1 MPYQNIACLGAEEGL
16 FPILFGKFVFDG
28 KVIAYES
35 DKKQINITKN
45 LLKKINLGN
54 VELNQ
59 IPSQKKLN
67 NILVD
72 GIFVTNWDSYKKL
85 MPDFENNLNKNTWVS
100 ILSEKDQSSE
110 FTKIFKNLKKDS
122 EIYINKKY
130 KLYNYRI
137 NK

>member
-1 MPYQNIACLGAEEGL
+1 MWRQ
-16 FPILFGKFVFDG
+16 KR
-28 KVIAYES
+28 
-35 DKKQINITKN
+35 T
-45 LLKKINLGN
+45 
-54 VELNQ
+54 
-59 IPSQKKLN
+59 KKLN